1 MNTKLIGLKEFRMN
15 LADYTKQVESGKV
28 RLIVLKKNK
37 PVLEINPITTKEYTL
52 ENLRKETAEAREQ
65 YKRGELYT
73 AEEVEKE
80 LGL

>member
-1 MNTKLIGLKEFRMN
+1 MNTKLIGLKEFRLN
-15 LADYTKQVESGKV
+15 LAKYTKQVESGKV

-37 PVLEINPITTKEYTL
+37 PVLEINPIITKEYTL
-52 ENLRKETAEAREQ
+52 ENLQKEINEAQEQ
-65 YKRGELYT
+65 YKNGEVYT